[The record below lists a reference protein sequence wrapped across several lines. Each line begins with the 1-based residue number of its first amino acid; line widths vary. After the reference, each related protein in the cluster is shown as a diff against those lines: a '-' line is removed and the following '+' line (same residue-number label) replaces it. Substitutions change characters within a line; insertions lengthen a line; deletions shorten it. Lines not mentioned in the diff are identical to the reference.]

1 LSHLA
6 CFAAGI
12 IVTTAY
18 DSMPADDV
26 LHVLKET
33 GAKVVLTEVSH
44 EQIDSKKKKLYYIYK
59 DNNLTPLFAF
69 PTLGTI
75 LK

>member
-1 LSHLA
+1 MSHVA

-33 GAKVVLTEVSH
+33 EAKVVLTEVNL
-44 EQIDSKKKKLYYIYK
+44 EKKDGKNSYIYK

-69 PTLGTI
+69 PTSGTI

>member
-1 LSHLA
+1 MEFLKISKLLSLSHLA

-26 LHVLKET
+26 LHVLKES
-33 GAKVVLTEVSH
+33 GAKIVLTEVSH
-44 EQIDSKKKKLYYIYK
+44 EQIDK
-59 DNNLTPLFAF
+59 
-69 PTLGTI
+69 
-75 LK
+75 